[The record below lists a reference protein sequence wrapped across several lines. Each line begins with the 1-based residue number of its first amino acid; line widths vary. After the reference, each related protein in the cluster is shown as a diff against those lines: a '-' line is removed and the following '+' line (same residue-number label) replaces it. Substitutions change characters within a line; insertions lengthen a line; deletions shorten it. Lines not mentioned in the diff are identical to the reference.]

1 MSPIDP
7 IPKPP
12 TLTRYATAVLDSE
25 GLPSFQ
31 INTKDKSYKHQY
43 SNIYFVRLRLLRQ
56 FVEER
61 ALKRWGNHQSA
72 FCACSFSKC
81 HSVEK
86 LQGNPIL
93 VPRVLEVVKSRM
105 CYIIGTVYMDMPLKP
120 NVMEDIA
127 RDHSIPPPPPN
138 RKFHSPEDNVMLE
151 DESGRIRLVGDY
163 VKSARLVTGVIVG
176 ALGAETPNG
185 DFEVVDLC
193 YPGMAPQEPLEEV
206 QEEYGMDVDE
216 DDSSLDQWIA
226 VVSGLDVGSLSPT
239 DAQIQMLV
247 EYLTGE
253 EGGVTEQ
260 VSAAQISRL
269 IIAGNS
275 LAQLLPGDTE
285 QPQKKSKRYG
295 YDTATFSP
303 HPVLTLSDYLYDL
316 ASALPVH
323 ILPGESDPSGTIL
336 PQQCLPRAM
345 FGAVAKLPTFSCET
359 NPTYLRLGC
368 QPKNPD
374 RNLVERTLLVN
385 SGQPLNDM
393 FKYLPSPP
401 NTRLS
406 ILESTLK
413 WRHMAPTAPDT
424 LWCHPYFGGDPF
436 IIKATPDLYISG
448 NQRRFATKIIVDED
462 RDGSKT
468 RCRVVL
474 VPEFAKTGVL
484 VLINL
489 RSLDVKTV
497 TFAVQGMTGAGE
509 EVKQLS
515 EPVKEASP
523 SPRLEPVST
532 APKSSLSSEY
542 M

>member
-1 MSPIDP
+1 MS
-7 IPKPP
+7 
-12 TLTRYATAVLDSE
+12 
-25 GLPSFQ
+25 
-31 INTKDKSYKHQY
+31 TKDKSYKHQY
-43 SNIYFVRLRLLRQ
+43 SNIYFVRLRLLRK

-61 ALKRWGNHQSA
+61 ALERWGNR
-72 FCACSFSKC
+72 
-81 HSVEK
+81 
-86 LQGNPIL
+86 QGSPIL

-138 RKFHSPEDNVMLE
+138 RKFHSNEDNVMLE

-163 VKSARLVTGVIVG
+163 VKNSRLVTGVIVG

-193 YPGMAPQEPLEEV
+193 YPGMAPQEQSEE
-206 QEEYGMDVDE
+206 EDGMDVDE
-216 DDSSLDQWIA
+216 ESSSSDSWIA
-226 VVSGLDVGSLSPT
+226 VVSGLDVGSPSPP

-253 EGGVTEQ
+253 EGGVAEQ

-275 LAQLLPGDTE
+275 LAQILPTPKGESGDIE
-285 QPQKKSKRYG
+285 LSSKKSKRYG
-295 YDTATFSP
+295 YDATTFSP
-303 HPVLTLSDYLYDL
+303 HPVLTLSNYLYDI

-336 PQQCLPRAM
+336 PQQLLPKAM

-359 NPTYLRLGC
+359 NPTYLRLGH
-368 QPKNPD
+368 QPETS
-374 RNLVERTLLVN
+374 NLPSIERTLLIN
-385 SGQPLNDM
+385 SGQPLDDM

-401 NTRLS
+401 NTLLS

-436 IIKATPDLYISG
+436 IIKETPDLYLVG
-448 NQRRFATKIIVDED
+448 NQRRFATKIVVDQDQNRE
-462 RDGSKT
+462 GTKT

-474 VPEFAKTGVL
+474 VPEFSKTGVL
-484 VLINL
+484 VLINM
-489 RSLDVKTV
+489 RTLDVKTV

-509 EVKQLS
+509 EVQQIK
-515 EPVKEASP
+515 PEAPTP
-523 SPRLEPVST
+523 SPLLEPAST